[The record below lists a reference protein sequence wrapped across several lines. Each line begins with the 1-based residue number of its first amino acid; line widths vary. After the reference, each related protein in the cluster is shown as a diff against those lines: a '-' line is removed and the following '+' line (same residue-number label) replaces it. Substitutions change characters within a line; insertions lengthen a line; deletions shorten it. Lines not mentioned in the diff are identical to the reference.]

1 MKTLIQEVISKEVI
15 EDIVECGIC
24 KSSYWMIPCF
34 TDGTQSI
41 GICEDCQKIRTII
54 REMVR

>member
-1 MKTLIQEVISKEVI
+1 MAKRKFNPQEIIVKLSKTFCKRNIS
-15 EDIVECGIC
+15 
-24 KSSYWMIPCF
+24 CF